1 MSALKVSPG
10 ILDIAAYVPGRSRAA
25 GGGRTIRLAS
35 NETPLG
41 TSPRAIEAFRRCAD
55 ELHRYP
61 DGGAAAL
68 REAIGARHGLDPA
81 RIVCGAGSDDLLNL
95 LATAYCGPG
104 DEAMFGEHA
113 FAMFRIVAQAAG
125 ATPVA
130 AADCGLAAD
139 VDAMIAR
146 AGPDTA
152 ICFLANPN
160 NPTGTWLTSAEVSR
174 LRAGLPDRCLLVI
187 DAAYAEYMRDGD
199 YSDGAA
205 LVDRCDNVAMTRTF
219 SKIYGLSALRLGWL
233 YGPPE
238 VVDVLNRIRMPFNVN
253 RAAQEAGVA
262 ALDDAA
268 FVARAVAH
276 NERWRPWLE
285 RELSALGLTVHPGA
299 ANFVLAEFPDPR
311 RSAAAAY
318 AFLLE
323 RGIVARALEGYG
335 MADFLRFSLGLED
348 ENRIVAETLGEFL
361 A

>member
-10 ILDIAAYVPGRSRAA
+10 ILDIAAYVPGRPRAE
-25 GGGRTIRLAS
+25 GDGRMIMLAS

-41 TSPRAIEAFRRCAD
+41 ASPLAVEAFRRCAG
-55 ELHRYP
+55 ELHHYP
-61 DGGAAAL
+61 DGGATAL
-68 REAIGARHGLDPA
+68 REAIGAAHRLDPA

-104 DEAMFGEHA
+104 DEAMFCEHA

-130 AADCGLAAD
+130 VPDRELAAD
-139 VDAMIAR
+139 VDAIIAR
-146 AGPDTA
+146 AGPHSA

-160 NPTGTWLTSAEVSR
+160 NPTGTWLPADELAR
-174 LRAGLPDRCLLVI
+174 LRAGLPEHCLLVI
-187 DAAYAEYMRDGD
+187 DAAYAEYMRDD
-199 YSDGAA
+199 AYADGAA
-205 LVDRCDNVAMTRTF
+205 LVDSCDNVAMTRTF

-238 VVDVLNRIRMPFNVN
+238 IVDVLNRIRMPFNVN
-253 RAAQEAGVA
+253 RAAQKAGIA

-285 RELSALGLTVHPGA
+285 RELSALGLAMHPSA
-299 ANFVLAEFPDPR
+299 ANFVLAEFPDSR
-311 RSAAAAY
+311 RDTAAAY
-318 AFLLE
+318 SFLLG
-323 RGIVARALEGYG
+323 RGIVPRALKNYG
-335 MADFLRFSLGLED
+335 MPGFLRFSLGLED
-348 ENRIVAETLGEFL
+348 ENRAVVEALKEFL